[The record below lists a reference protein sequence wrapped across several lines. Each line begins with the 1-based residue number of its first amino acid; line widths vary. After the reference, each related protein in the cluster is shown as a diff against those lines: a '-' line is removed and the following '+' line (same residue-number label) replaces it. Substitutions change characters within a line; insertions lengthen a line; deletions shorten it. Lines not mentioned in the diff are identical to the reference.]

1 MIIKRSQPPPSSS
14 SSESDSSYKPIN
26 PTIYNQSSTIVDDLI
41 DLSTRTPSNISI
53 DPFRSVIIA
62 DDIEINQQTTP
73 QLITIKIDPEE
84 HKQPTRIQREDED
97 QQ

>member
-14 SSESDSSYKPIN
+14 SSGSDSSYKPIK
-26 PTIYNQSSTIVDDLI
+26 PTIYNQSSTNVDDLI
-41 DLSTRTPSNISI
+41 DLSTRTPANIII

-62 DDIEINQQTTP
+62 NDIEINQQTT
-73 QLITIKIDPEE
+73 LITIKIDPEE

>member
-14 SSESDSSYKPIN
+14 SSESDSSYKPIK

-41 DLSTRTPSNISI
+41 DLSTPTPANII
-53 DPFRSVIIA
+53 IHPLRSVIIA

-73 QLITIKIDPEE
+73 QLITIKIDPEDQ
-84 HKQPTRIQREDED
+84 KQPTRIQTEDD
-97 QQ
+97 NQQ